1 MQLGW
6 RGAAGRQLGGSDS
19 LTHGPASLMAQQAS
33 RPGLGPARLTHGP
46 ASLMARPGPSKA
58 HSWLSMVADQQG
70 SLMAQ
75 HGCGPARLTHGPAWL
90 RTSKAHSWP
99 SMVAD
104 QQ

>member
-19 LTHGPASLMAQQAS
+19 
-33 RPGLGPARLTHGP
+33 LTHGP

-75 HGCGPARLTHGPAWL
+75 HGCGPAVVRMEIMEELGG
-90 RTSKAHSWP
+90 S
-99 SMVAD
+99 
-104 QQ
+104 